1 MIDYGFKIQFHDF
14 YLKRNETRK
23 KQIVTYRIIIYFIQN
38 SEAMDASTTADC
50 TVFGMTTDYPRH
62 LGQIMRVTNL

>member
-50 TVFGMTTDYPRH
+50 TV
-62 LGQIMRVTNL
+62 LV